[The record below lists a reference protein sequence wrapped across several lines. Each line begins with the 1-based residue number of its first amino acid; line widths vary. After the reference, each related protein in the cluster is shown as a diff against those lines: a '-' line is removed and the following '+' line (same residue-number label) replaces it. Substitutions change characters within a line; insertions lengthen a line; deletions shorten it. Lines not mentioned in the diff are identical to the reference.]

1 MSEAVGSELAFE
13 LEAFAPAKVNL
24 GLRVTGV
31 RDDGYH
37 ELDSVFAPLDFGD
50 RLRLEVAPAPAA
62 HVTIRVLGDVDGIPA
77 DADNLAVRA
86 AHRYMEAAA
95 APWDV
100 AITLTKQIPA
110 GAGLGG
116 GSSDAG
122 AVLRALASRGPALAP
137 ERLARLALEL
147 GADVPYFL
155 DPQPA
160 RVRGI
165 GERIEALPGVPSL
178 ALLLVHPGVPLATLE
193 VYRAFDALVPTPRTL
208 SPAAGPWPRDPSGL
222 ALRLRNDLEPA
233 ARRLAPAL
241 GRLRQQ
247 LSELGAEAVGMSGSG
262 AALYGVFPD
271 VGSASTAQAQGN
283 FPWSRVASTR
293 ESR

>member
-1 MSEAVGSELAFE
+1 VTEAGGTGQAFE

-24 GLRVTGV
+24 GLRVSGL

-50 RLRLEVAPAPAA
+50 TLRLEVEPARAA
-62 HVTIRVLGDVDGIPA
+62 RVTIRVIGDA
-77 DADNLAVRA
+77 DAVPAGPDNLAARA
-86 AHRYMEAAA
+86 AQRYLEVTGLR
-95 APWDV
+95 WQV
-100 AITLTKQIPA
+100 AITLTKQIPV

-116 GSSDAG
+116 GSSDAA
-122 AVLRALASRGPALAP
+122 AVLRELAPRGPALAP
-137 ERLARLALEL
+137 GRLAALALEL
-147 GADVPYFL
+147 GADVPFFL
-155 DPQPA
+155 DPRPA

-165 GERIEALPGVPSL
+165 GERIEPLPGVPAL
-178 ALLLVHPGVPLATLE
+178 TLLLVHPGVPLATAE
-193 VYRAFDALVPTPRTL
+193 VYRSFDALVPTPRRL
-208 SPAAGPWPRDPSGL
+208 SPAAGPWPPDRAGL

-241 GRLRQQ
+241 GRLRRQ
-247 LSELGAEAVGMSGSG
+247 LEALGAEAVSMSGSG

-271 VGSASTAQAQGN
+271 IGSASTAQAQGN